1 MNRKC
6 FAKINLT
13 LDSLYKRD
21 DGYHEIDTIMARI
34 GLFDELE
41 IKPNDKGEF
50 NYSSNLT
57 EICPLEDNLIY
68 KAWKLLKDKTIN
80 PGVDVYLKKNIPLA
94 AGLAGGSTDAAEMI
108 KGLNELWNLNLSKK
122 EMQEIGVKLG
132 ADIPFFFE
140 NSPARAKGI
149 GEILEPFN
157 NTLDMKILLV
167 NDGTEISSAEVY
179 KKLAD
184 YGQVE
189 NDLIVEKLKNGD
201 NSAIFYFEN
210 VMEDVVTDIHPH
222 LLDIKNEFLNN
233 GAEVTLISGSG
244 ASIFGIFMDDDSID
258 NAYKKMR
265 EDYEFVEKVELIWQI
280 LVYLILVSG
289 VLQS

>member
-21 DGYHEIDTIMARI
+21 DSYHEIDTIMARI
-34 GLFDELE
+34 SLFDELE
-41 IKPNDKGEF
+41 IIPNDRGIF
-50 NYSSNLT
+50 NYSSNLET
-57 EICPLEDNLIY
+57 ICPVEDNLIY
-68 KAWKLLKDKTIN
+68 KAWEILKEKTEN

-122 EMQEIGVKLG
+122 QMMEIGKKLG

-149 GEILEPFN
+149 GEILFPFEN
-157 NTLDMKILLV
+157 NLDMKILLV

-179 KKLAD
+179 KKLRD
-184 YGQVE
+184 FGHVE
-189 NDLIVEKLKNGD
+189 NDLIVEKLKKGD
-201 NSAIFYFEN
+201 HSAIFYFEN
-210 VMEDVVTDIHPH
+210 VMEDVVTDMYPH
-222 LLDIKNEFLNN
+222 LLDLKYEFLDY

-244 ASIFGIFMDDDSID
+244 ASIFGIFMDDESLEF
-258 NAYKKMR
+258 AYKKMSKK
-265 EDYEFVEKVELIWQI
+265 YEFVKKVEL
-280 LVYLILVSG
+280 L
-289 VLQS
+289 

>member
-21 DGYHEIDTIMARI
+21 DSYHEIDTIMARI
-34 GLFDELE
+34 SLFDELE
-41 IKPNDKGEF
+41 IIPNDRGIF
-50 NYSSNLT
+50 NYSSNLET
-57 EICPLEDNLIY
+57 ICPVEDNLIY
-68 KAWKLLKDKTIN
+68 KAWEILKEKTEN

-122 EMQEIGVKLG
+122 QMMEIGKKLG

-149 GEILEPFN
+149 GEILFPFEN
-157 NTLDMKILLV
+157 NLDMKILLV

-179 KKLAD
+179 KKLRD
-184 YGQVE
+184 FGHVE
-189 NDLIVEKLKNGD
+189 NDLIVEKLKKGD
-201 NSAIFYFEN
+201 HSAIFYFEN
-210 VMEDVVTDIHPH
+210 VMEDVVTDMYPH
-222 LLDIKNEFLNN
+222 LLDLKYEFLDY

-244 ASIFGIFMDDDSID
+244 ASIFGIFMDDESLEF
-258 NAYKKMR
+258 AYKKMS
-265 EDYEFVEKVELIWQI
+265 EKYEFVKKVEL
-280 LVYLILVSG
+280 V
-289 VLQS
+289 

>member
-21 DGYHEIDTIMARI
+21 DSYHEIDTIMARI
-34 GLFDELE
+34 SLFDELE
-41 IKPNDKGEF
+41 IIPNDRGIF
-50 NYSSNLT
+50 NYSSNLET
-57 EICPLEDNLIY
+57 ICPVEDNLIY
-68 KAWKLLKDKTIN
+68 KAWEILKEKTEN

-122 EMQEIGVKLG
+122 QMMEIGKKLG

-149 GEILEPFN
+149 GEILFPFEN
-157 NTLDMKILLV
+157 NLDMKILLV

-179 KKLAD
+179 KKLRD
-184 YGQVE
+184 FGHVE
-189 NDLIVEKLKNGD
+189 NDLIVEKLKKGD
-201 NSAIFYFEN
+201 HSAIFYFEN
-210 VMEDVVTDIHPH
+210 VMEDVVTDMYPH
-222 LLDIKNEFLNN
+222 LLDLKYEFLEY

-244 ASIFGIFMDDDSID
+244 ASIFGIFMDDESLEF
-258 NAYKKMR
+258 AYKKMS
-265 EDYEFVEKVELIWQI
+265 EKYEFVKKVELLWQI
-280 LVYLILVSG
+280 LVYLILALVD
-289 VLQS
+289 

>member
-21 DGYHEIDTIMARI
+21 DSYHEIDTIMARI
-34 GLFDELE
+34 SLFDELE
-41 IKPNDKGEF
+41 IIPNDRGIF
-50 NYSSNLT
+50 NYSSNLET
-57 EICPLEDNLIY
+57 ICPVEDNLIY
-68 KAWKLLKDKTIN
+68 KAWEILKEKTEN

-122 EMQEIGVKLG
+122 QMMEIGKKLG

-149 GEILEPFN
+149 GEILFPFKN
-157 NTLDMKILLV
+157 NLDMKILLV

-179 KKLAD
+179 KKLRD
-184 YGQVE
+184 FGHVE
-189 NDLIVEKLKNGD
+189 NDLIVEKLKKGD
-201 NSAIFYFEN
+201 HSAIFYFEN
-210 VMEDVVTDIHPH
+210 VMEDVVTDMYPH
-222 LLDIKNEFLNN
+222 LLDLKYEFLDY

-244 ASIFGIFMDDDSID
+244 ASIFGIFMDDESLEF
-258 NAYKKMR
+258 AYKKMS
-265 EDYEFVEKVELIWQI
+265 EKYEFVKKVELVWQI
-280 LVYLILVSG
+280 LVYLILALVD
-289 VLQS
+289 

>member
-21 DGYHEIDTIMARI
+21 DSYHEIDTIMARI
-34 GLFDELE
+34 SLFDELE
-41 IKPNDKGEF
+41 IIPNDRGIF
-50 NYSSNLT
+50 NYSSNLET
-57 EICPLEDNLIY
+57 ICPVEDNLIY
-68 KAWKLLKDKTIN
+68 KAWEILKEKIEN

-122 EMQEIGVKLG
+122 QMMEIGKKLG

-149 GEILEPFN
+149 GEILFPFEN
-157 NTLDMKILLV
+157 NLDMKILLV

-179 KKLAD
+179 KKLRD
-184 YGQVE
+184 FGHVE
-189 NDLIVEKLKNGD
+189 NDLIVEKLKKGD
-201 NSAIFYFEN
+201 HSAIFYFEN
-210 VMEDVVTDIHPH
+210 VMEDVVTDMYPH
-222 LLDIKNEFLNN
+222 LLDLKYEFLEY

-244 ASIFGIFMDDDSID
+244 ASIFGIFMDDESLEF
-258 NAYKKMR
+258 AYKKMS
-265 EDYEFVEKVELIWQI
+265 EKYEFVKKVELLWQI
-280 LVYLILVSG
+280 LVYLILALVD
-289 VLQS
+289 

>member
-21 DGYHEIDTIMARI
+21 DSYHEIDTIMARI
-34 GLFDELE
+34 SLFDELE
-41 IKPNDKGEF
+41 IIPNDRGIF
-50 NYSSNLT
+50 NYSSNLET
-57 EICPLEDNLIY
+57 ICPVEDNLIY
-68 KAWKLLKDKTIN
+68 KAWEILKEKIEN

-122 EMQEIGVKLG
+122 QMMEIGKKLG

-140 NSPARAKGI
+140 DSPARAKGI
-149 GEILEPFN
+149 GEILFPFKN
-157 NTLDMKILLV
+157 NLDMKILLV

-179 KKLAD
+179 KKLRD
-184 YGQVE
+184 FGHVE
-189 NDLIVEKLKNGD
+189 NDLIVEKLKKGD
-201 NSAIFYFEN
+201 HSAIFYFEN
-210 VMEDVVTDIHPH
+210 VMEDVVTDMYPH
-222 LLDIKNEFLNN
+222 LLDLKYEFLDY

-244 ASIFGIFMDDDSID
+244 ATIFGIFMDDESLEF
-258 NAYKKMR
+258 AYKKMS
-265 EDYEFVEKVELIWQI
+265 EKYEFVKKVELLWQI
-280 LVYLILVSG
+280 LVYLILALVD
-289 VLQS
+289 

>member
-21 DGYHEIDTIMARI
+21 DSYHEIDTIMARI
-34 GLFDELE
+34 SLFDELE
-41 IKPNDKGEF
+41 IIPNDRGIF
-50 NYSSNLT
+50 NYSSNLET
-57 EICPLEDNLIY
+57 ICPVEDNLIY
-68 KAWKLLKDKTIN
+68 KSWEILKEKTEN

-122 EMQEIGVKLG
+122 QMMEIGKKLG

-140 NSPARAKGI
+140 DSPARAKGI
-149 GEILEPFN
+149 GEILFPFKN
-157 NTLDMKILLV
+157 NLDMKILLV

-179 KKLAD
+179 KKLRD
-184 YGQVE
+184 FGHVE
-189 NDLIVEKLKNGD
+189 NDLIVEKLKKGD
-201 NSAIFYFEN
+201 HSAIFYFEN
-210 VMEDVVTDIHPH
+210 VMEDVVTDMYPH
-222 LLDIKNEFLNN
+222 LLDLKYEFLDY

-244 ASIFGIFMDDDSID
+244 ASIFGIFMDDESLEF
-258 NAYKKMR
+258 AYKKMS
-265 EDYEFVEKVELIWQI
+265 EKYEFVKKVELVWQI
-280 LVYLILVSG
+280 LVYLILALVD
-289 VLQS
+289 

>member
-21 DGYHEIDTIMARI
+21 DSYHEIDTIMARI
-34 GLFDELE
+34 SLFDELE
-41 IKPNDKGEF
+41 IIPNDRGIF
-50 NYSSNLT
+50 NYSSNLET
-57 EICPLEDNLIY
+57 ICPVDDNLIY
-68 KAWKLLKDKTIN
+68 KAWEILKEKTEN

-122 EMQEIGVKLG
+122 QMMEIGKKLG

-149 GEILEPFN
+149 GEILFPFEN
-157 NTLDMKILLV
+157 NLDMKILLV

-179 KKLAD
+179 KKLRD
-184 YGQVE
+184 FGHLE
-189 NDLIVEKLKNGD
+189 NDLIVKKLKKGD
-201 NSAIFYFEN
+201 QSAIFYFEN
-210 VMEDVVTDIHPH
+210 VMEDVVADMHPH
-222 LLDIKNEFLNN
+222 LLDIKYEFLDY

-244 ASIFGIFMDDDSID
+244 ASIFGIFMDDERLDI
-258 NAYKKMR
+258 AYKKMS
-265 EDYEFVEKVELIWQI
+265 EKYEFVKKVELVWQI
-280 LVYLILVSG
+280 LVYLILALVD
-289 VLQS
+289 

>member
-68 KAWKLLKDKTIN
+68 KVWKLLKDKTTN
-80 PGVDVYLKKNIPLA
+80 PGVDVYLNKNIPLA

-157 NTLDMKILLV
+157 NTLDVKILLV

-265 EDYEFVEKVELIWQI
+265 EDYEFVEKVELI
-280 LVYLILVSG
+280 
-289 VLQS
+289 

>member
-68 KAWKLLKDKTIN
+68 KVWKLLKDKTTN

-233 GAEVTLISGSG
+233 SAEVTLISGSG

-258 NAYKKMR
+258 NAYKKMAKK
-265 EDYEFVEKVELIWQI
+265 YEFVEKVEL
-280 LVYLILVSG
+280 L
-289 VLQS
+289 

>member
-21 DGYHEIDTIMARI
+21 DSYHEIDTIMARI
-34 GLFDELE
+34 SLFDELE
-41 IKPNDKGEF
+41 IIPNDRGIF
-50 NYSSNLT
+50 NYSSNLET
-57 EICPLEDNLIY
+57 ICPVEDNLIY
-68 KAWKLLKDKTIN
+68 KAWEILKEKTEN

-122 EMQEIGVKLG
+122 QMMEIGKKLG

-149 GEILEPFN
+149 GEILFPFEN
-157 NTLDMKILLV
+157 NLDMKILLV

-179 KKLAD
+179 KKLRD
-184 YGQVE
+184 FGHVD
-189 NDLIVEKLKNGD
+189 NDLIVEKLKKGD
-201 NSAIFYFEN
+201 HSAIFYFEN
-210 VMEDVVTDIHPH
+210 VMEDVVTDMYPH
-222 LLDIKNEFLNN
+222 LLDLKYEFLDY

-244 ASIFGIFMDDDSID
+244 ASIFGIFMDDESLEF
-258 NAYKKMR
+258 AYKKMS
-265 EDYEFVEKVELIWQI
+265 EKYEFVKKVEL
-280 LVYLILVSG
+280 V
-289 VLQS
+289 

>member
-21 DGYHEIDTIMARI
+21 DSYHEIDTIMARI
-34 GLFDELE
+34 SLFDELE
-41 IKPNDKGEF
+41 IIPNDRGIF
-50 NYSSNLT
+50 NYSSNLET
-57 EICPLEDNLIY
+57 ICPVEDNLIY
-68 KAWKLLKDKTIN
+68 KAWEILKEKTEN

-94 AGLAGGSTDAAEMI
+94 AGLAGGSTDASEMI

-122 EMQEIGVKLG
+122 QMMEIGKKLG

-149 GEILEPFN
+149 GEILFPFEN
-157 NTLDMKILLV
+157 NLDMKILLV

-179 KKLAD
+179 KKLRD
-184 YGQVE
+184 FGHVE
-189 NDLIVEKLKNGD
+189 NDLIVEKLKKGD
-201 NSAIFYFEN
+201 HSAIFYFEN
-210 VMEDVVTDIHPH
+210 VMEDVVTDMYPH
-222 LLDIKNEFLNN
+222 LLDLKYEFLDY

-244 ASIFGIFMDDDSID
+244 ASIFGIFMDDESLEF
-258 NAYKKMR
+258 AYKKMS
-265 EDYEFVEKVELIWQI
+265 EKYEFVKKVELVWQI
-280 LVYLILVSG
+280 LVYLILALVD
-289 VLQS
+289 

>member
-21 DGYHEIDTIMARI
+21 DSYHEIDTIMARI
-34 GLFDELE
+34 SLFDELE
-41 IKPNDKGEF
+41 IIPNDRGIF
-50 NYSSNLT
+50 NYSSNLET
-57 EICPLEDNLIY
+57 ICPVEDNLIY
-68 KAWKLLKDKTIN
+68 KAWEILKEKIEN

-122 EMQEIGVKLG
+122 QLMEIGKKLG

-149 GEILEPFN
+149 GEILFPFEN
-157 NTLDMKILLV
+157 NLDMKILLV

-179 KKLAD
+179 KKLRD
-184 YGQVE
+184 FGHVD
-189 NDLIVEKLKNGD
+189 NDLIVEKLKKGD
-201 NSAIFYFEN
+201 HSAIFYFEN
-210 VMEDVVTDIHPH
+210 VMEDVVTDMYTH
-222 LLDIKNEFLNN
+222 LLDLKYEFLDY

-244 ASIFGIFMDDDSID
+244 ASIFGIFMDDESLEF
-258 NAYKKMR
+258 AYKKMS
-265 EDYEFVEKVELIWQI
+265 EKYEFVKKVELVWQI
-280 LVYLILVSG
+280 LVYLILALVD
-289 VLQS
+289 

>member
-68 KAWKLLKDKTIN
+68 KAWKLLKDKTTN

-149 GEILEPFN
+149 GEILEPFT

-258 NAYKKMR
+258 NAYKNMAKK
-265 EDYEFVEKVELIWQI
+265 YEFVEKVELI
-280 LVYLILVSG
+280 
-289 VLQS
+289 